1 MLKSFRRASKSTI
14 GTAVIAFIGILILIG
29 FAGADMQ
36 SVGLG
41 GSGLSSDTLAKVG
54 SLEVTDRDMDA
65 AMQRRLAQVRQE
77 NPEADYSA
85 LAGDFEPLLQDMI
98 AQRALREFAR
108 KNGLVL
114 SKRLIDAEIANI
126 PGVRGLDGRAS
137 PEASLPFLTRQ
148 RMTDEEVRELV
159 SGNLLE
165 RLLVIPGVTD
175 ARVPVGVATPY
186 ASMLLEERQGQVA
199 MIPIDPFM
207 AGLNPTGAQLQQYY
221 NANRNR
227 YMVPE
232 QRVLKVARIGPEQV
246 ANVTATQQEVE
257 AYYKANQAVYGAKD
271 IRRISQAVVPD
282 QKVAAAIAQR
292 ARSGQSLVEAAKPA
306 GFGAADVQLGPQTRQ
321 QFSAVAGEKV
331 AAAAFAAGAG
341 ELVGPIQSDLGWH
354 VIKIEAAETRPGK
367 SFAQARDEIATQIT
381 SEKRENALA
390 DIVNGIQDSIDDKG
404 SSFDEAARAAGLTV
418 TTTPRITADGT
429 NLGDPGYAFPA
440 DLAPALKSGFEL
452 APTDEPVVDQLEE
465 GKGFALVA
473 PAEVIPAAP
482 PPLANIRDRVRDD
495 WIRGRALQK
504 AKQVADAI
512 AAKAAGKGSLADAL
526 KQAGVSIPP
535 PQSMRARR
543 IQLSEMGERVPAPL
557 QALFSSTQGRTQVG
571 LDSEGRG
578 YFVVKVDKVIPG
590 NPLNQPGII
599 AKVQNEFAEPLA
611 QEYARQLLSAMK
623 QSTGV
628 ERNEAAIAAAKKRI
642 VGGS

>member
-41 GSGLSSDTLAKVG
+41 GSGLSADTLAKVG
-54 SLEVTDRDMDA
+54 SLEVTDRDMDS
-65 AMQRRLAQVRQE
+65 AMQQRLAQVRQE

-98 AQRALREFAR
+98 AQRALQEFAR
-108 KNGLVL
+108 KHGLVL

-126 PGVRGLDGRAS
+126 PGVKGLAGEVS
-137 PEASLPFLTRQ
+137 TEAYQAFLARQ
-148 RMTDEEVRELV
+148 RLTDQEVRELI

-199 MIPIDPFM
+199 IIPAAPFT
-207 AGLNPTGAQLQQYY
+207 AGLNPTDSQLQQYY
-221 NANRNR
+221 NANRAR

-232 QRVLKVARIGPEQV
+232 QRVLKIARIGPEQV
-246 ANVTATQQEVE
+246 ANITASPQEVE
-257 AYYKANQAVYGAKD
+257 AYYKANQQVYGAKD
-271 IRRISQAVVPD
+271 IRTISQALVPD

-292 ARSGQSLVEAAKPA
+292 ARSGQSLVDAAKPA
-306 GFGAADVQLGPQTRQ
+306 GLGAADVQLGPQTRQ
-321 QFSAVAGEKV
+321 QFGEVVGSKV
-331 AAAAFAAGAG
+331 MAAAFGAKAG
-341 ELVGPIQSDLGWH
+341 EIVGPIQSDLGWH

-367 SFAQARDEIATQIT
+367 SLAEARDEIANRIT
-381 SEKRENALA
+381 TEKRENALA

-404 SSFDEAARAAGLTV
+404 SSFDEAAKAAGLTV
-418 TTTPRITADGT
+418 TTTPRITAGGT
-429 NLGDPGYAFPA
+429 SLGNSGYAFPTE
-440 DLAPALKSGFEL
+440 LEPALKSGFEL
-452 APTDEPVVDQLEE
+452 APTDEPVVDQLAE
-465 GKGFALVA
+465 GKGFALVS

-482 PPLANIRDRVRDD
+482 PPLASIRDRVRDD
-495 WIRGRALQK
+495 WIQGRALQK

-526 KQAGVSIPP
+526 KQAGVPLPP
-535 PQSMRARR
+535 PQPMRARR
-543 IQLSEMGERVPAPL
+543 IQLSQMGEKVPAPL
-557 QALFSSTQGRTQVG
+557 RALFSSTQGKTPVG
-571 LDSEGRG
+571 PDPDGRG

-590 NPLNQPGII
+590 NALNQPALI
-599 AKVQNEFAEPLA
+599 AQVQNEFAEPMA
-611 QEYARQLLSAMK
+611 QEYARQFLSAVK
-623 QSTGV
+623 QSMGV
-628 ERNEAAIAAAKKRI
+628 QRNEAAISAAKKRI